1 MESGLQFVIGGAIGF
16 VGFLC
21 CLSGDAA
28 REIAAL
34 RTSYAACERQVAE
47 LTDHNTE
54 LLGVLS
60 AVRQWAATAHR
71 AAINRLAQGSPDPR
85 YWQGQLDAAQ
95 AVETLVKAI
104 V

>member
-1 MESGLQFVIGGAIGF
+1 MSMDTAPENNVPPETGLRSLAEVQ
-16 VGFLC
+16 
-21 CLSGDAA
+21 
-28 REIAAL
+28 
-34 RTSYAACERQVAE
+34 AE
-47 LTDHNTE
+47 LARVTEQWQQAEAHNNDVCAD
-54 LLGVLS
+54 LV

>member
-1 MESGLQFVIGGAIGF
+1 MSMDTAPENNLPETGLRLG
-16 VGFLC
+16 
-21 CLSGDAA
+21 GDAA
-28 REIAAL
+28 RERDAL
-34 RTSYAACERQVAE
+34 RRQIEECE
-47 LTDHNTE
+47 DHNSE

-95 AVETLVKAI
+95 AVETLVKPA